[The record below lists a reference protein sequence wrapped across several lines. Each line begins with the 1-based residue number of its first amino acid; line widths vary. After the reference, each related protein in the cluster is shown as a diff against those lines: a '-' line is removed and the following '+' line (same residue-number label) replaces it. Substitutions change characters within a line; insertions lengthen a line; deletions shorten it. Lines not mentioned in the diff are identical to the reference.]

1 MGPSVL
7 SPELTHRGLGEHE
20 NRGCPPEQPVKK
32 VFHQMKS
39 LLSRIRINI
48 KWETG
53 IHCRV
58 STNFC
63 SQRAPYLREAG
74 LDSLR
79 RGTFGSSPPQGGSE
93 KLWRKGRGG
102 WEEGRG
108 QWREDSPG
116 ESNHI
121 VLMAYFAFLTNFPL
135 KLIFTYI
142 CVSSA
147 HLKACR
153 EAKKL
158 VVMRWHLVVG

>member
-20 NRGCPPEQPVKK
+20 NRGCPPEQPVNK

-39 LLSRIRINI
+39 LLSRIWINI
-48 KWETG
+48 KLETG

-58 STNFC
+58 SRNFC

-74 LDSLR
+74 LGNLR
-79 RGTFGSSPPQGGSE
+79 RGTFGSFPPQGGSE
-93 KLWRKGRGG
+93 RLWRKGRGG

-121 VLMAYFAFLTNFPL
+121 VLMAYFASLTNL
-135 KLIFTYI
+135 QKI
-142 CVSSA
+142 SSQA
-147 HLKACR
+147 HIHIY
-153 EAKKL
+153 
-158 VVMRWHLVVG
+158 MRVFSTPEGL